1 MDAVCRV
8 LTLLAVL
15 TASLLPQAVRAAER
29 PIGVGPVQYDGE
41 FPGYFRREIEQTIFA
56 SIEQVDGEVIDLR
69 GHECEQLACLRTAAK
84 RSNAAIVVL
93 ALARAADRDY
103 RIELVAYRVAGGREL
118 ARSVVECRVC
128 GQREVLDAIP
138 GKIVALHADVAA
150 TLAAPPEP
158 HVSARAL
165 QIGGAVTLSLGLVGV
180 GTGTVLWALDGRD
193 YGPSCAPGR
202 IDGNGACPE
211 VYTTGI
217 AGYIG
222 VGLGV
227 VALAIG
233 TGLLIHQRRGHAGSR
248 VRVMATGL
256 ELRF

>member
-1 MDAVCRV
+1 MDVVCRV
-8 LTLLAVL
+8 LTLFAVL
-15 TASLLPQAVRAAER
+15 TASLLPQAVFAAER

-56 SIEQVDGEVIDLR
+56 AIEQVDGEVIELR
-69 GHECEQLACLRTAAK
+69 AHKCEELACLRTAAK
-84 RSNAAIVVL
+84 RSNVAIVIL
-93 ALARAADRDY
+93 AHASAADRDY

-118 ARSVVECRVC
+118 ARSVVDCRVC

-138 GKIVALHADVAA
+138 AKLVALHAEVAA
-150 TLAAPPEP
+150 TLAAQPEP

-165 QIGGAVTLSLGLVGV
+165 QIGGAVALSLGLVGV
-180 GTGTVLWALDGRD
+180 GSGTVLWALDGRD
-193 YGPSCAPGR
+193 YGPSCAPAR

-211 VYTTGI
+211 VYTTRI

-233 TGLLIHQRRGHAGSR
+233 TGLLIHQRRNHARSR
-248 VRVMATGL
+248 VRLMATGL

>member
-1 MDAVCRV
+1 MDVVCRV

-56 SIEQVDGEVIDLR
+56 AMEQMDREVTDLR
-69 GHECEQLACLRTAAK
+69 GHKCEQLTCLRTAAK
-84 RSNAAIVVL
+84 RTNVEIVIL
-93 ALARAADRDY
+93 AHASAADRDY

-118 ARSVVECRVC
+118 ARSVVECSVC

-138 GKIVALHADVAA
+138 GKVIALHADVAA
-150 TLAAPPEP
+150 TLAAQPERRASP
-158 HVSARAL
+158 RAL
-165 QIGGAVTLSLGLVGV
+165 RIGGAVALSLGLASVGS
-180 GTGTVLWALDGRD
+180 GTVLWALDGRD

-217 AGYIG
+217 AGYVG
-222 VGLGV
+222 VGIGV

-233 TGLLIHQRRGHAGSR
+233 TGLLIHQRRDHARRR